1 MEFTNMAKFYVQS
14 GTLKL
19 VVHAVEADRAA
30 LWAVHKVLLQVLPV
44 FDDQELSPQEKQVVV
59 AFHGAQVLDEKIR
72 LSELGFDRD
81 DAEAFDTAEII
92 TEWAQLVMALSRI
105 EQTAPVDEEEDMLL
119 AVG

>member
-1 MEFTNMAKFYVQS
+1 MAKFYVQS

-30 LWAVHKVLLQVLPV
+30 LWAVHKVLSQVLPV
-44 FDDQELSPQEKQVVV
+44 FDDEDLSPREKQTIV
-59 AFHGAQVLDEKIR
+59 AFHGAQVLDESIR

-81 DAEAFDTAEII
+81 DAEVFDTAETI
-92 TEWAQLVMALSRI
+92 TEWAQLVVALQRI
-105 EQTAPVDEEEDMLL
+105 ERMSPVDEEEDMLL

>member
-1 MEFTNMAKFYVQS
+1 MAKFYVQS
-14 GTLKL
+14 GTLKM

-30 LWAVHKVLLQVLPV
+30 LWAVHKVLSQVLPV

-59 AFHGAQVLDEKIR
+59 AFHGAQVLSDLIR

-81 DAEAFDTAEII
+81 DAELFDTAEMIA
-92 TEWAQLVMALSRI
+92 EWAQLVMALSRI
-105 EQTAPVDEEEDMLL
+105 EQMSPIGDDAANDSDLLL